1 MKRMFMGILA
11 VFFSGTAMA
20 QTTQPS
26 GDYHGGAAIVAP
38 VSNNPLTV
46 SAGVD
51 LQTKYIFRGFTT
63 TAQGLILQ
71 PYAQLSYT
79 VYDKNDLTIAPYI
92 GTWNNITSH
101 PYAIKDG
108 HTNNW
113 RWWSETDLDAGVTS
127 TYKNFTVGLNYIYYF
142 YPNGSIGEDQE
153 MGLTVGYDD
162 SDFWQNHRVLPNIV
176 TALNPHVAY
185 YHEIKNTGGPNGGY
199 LELGAEPTFKSF
211 NVGKFSVTVSTP
223 IVFGLTT
230 DRYYTTNNGST
241 DTFGYFEAG
250 LKASVPLNGLPGNC
264 TLVGEVDYWHLN
276 ADNIRNLD
284 SGKSDDVSARV
295 GLSFKF

>member
-1 MKRMFMGILA
+1 MKRLLLGILA
-11 VFFSGTAMA
+11 VLFSGTAMA
-20 QTTQPS
+20 QTTQP
-26 GDYHGGAAIVAP
+26 ALNI
-38 VSNNPLTV
+38 

-51 LQTKYIFRGFTT
+51 LQSKYIFRGFTT
-63 TAQGLILQ
+63 TTQGLILQ
-71 PYAQLSYT
+71 PYAQLAYT

-153 MGLTVGYDD
+153 LGLTVGYDD
-162 SDFWQNHRVLPNIV
+162 SGFWQNNSNRVLPSIV

-211 NVGKFSVTVSTP
+211 NVGKFPVTVSTP
-223 IVFGLTT
+223 VTLGLTT

-250 LKASVPLNGLPGNC
+250 IKASVPLNGLPGNC
-264 TLVGEVDYWHLN
+264 TLVGEIDYWHLN